1 MFENHLSLTLDLR
14 LNFLEPLRNITQK
27 IRTNMDQLLRL
38 QPILLGLFLLTIYWA
53 FTRSQTMVML
63 SITKLIIEGATA
75 GVF

>member
-14 LNFLEPLRNITQK
+14 LNFLEPLRNITQE
-27 IRTNMDQLLRL
+27 ISTNMDLLRRL